1 MTSAPL
7 GPLFFG
13 HDYTRDM
20 PSRVTFDFSRHA
32 TLSHILTGTAEFN
45 ATAELGRATATVGA
59 ANAATRVAAGQLGT
73 YANGATFLVW
83 SAGGSV
89 ERVERDGRQL
99 RVGKRTGGTAL
110 QLAAAINNMADDPRV
125 YRSVELADA
134 ITQALRGNHPS
145 PDAKTL
151 PRLDIGADNAGGT
164 GADAAATGLGTLAG
178 GVDSTLAGPNH
189 HEYGAAAGNGGLFV
203 FDHSEPLVLVQ
214 LAAYLSGSAAWTLT
228 LRPLTPARGDLG
240 TPVAVAG
247 ATSATALV
255 LDKPV
260 VIPPGW
266 GLGFAAAAVQG
277 RVYATVRRA

>member
-1 MTSAPL
+1 
-7 GPLFFG
+7 
-13 HDYTRDM
+13 M
-20 PSRVTFDFSRHA
+20 PSRVTFDFSRPA
-32 TLSHILTGTAEFN
+32 TLSHILSGTAVFN

-59 ANAATRVAAGQLGT
+59 ADAATRVAAAQLGGH
-73 YANGATFLVW
+73 ANGETFLVW
-83 SAGGSV
+83 AAGGGT
-89 ERVERDGRQL
+89 ERIERDGRQL
-99 RVGKRTGGTAL
+99 RAGKRAAGTAL
-110 QLAAAINNMADDPRV
+110 QLAAAINAVADDPRV
-125 YRSVELADA
+125 YRSVELADS
-134 ITQALRGNHPS
+134 ITQALRGNNPT
-145 PDAKTL
+145 PAAKTL
-151 PRLDIGADNAGGT
+151 PRLDLGADNGSGT
-164 GADAAATGLGTLAG
+164 GADPAATGTGTLAG
-178 GVDSTLAGPNH
+178 GLDSTLAGPNH
-189 HEYGAAAGNGGLFV
+189 HEYGAAVGNGGLFV

-277 RVYATVRRA
+277 RAYVTVRRA